1 MRFRGFWPVSSG
13 GKGKSSFKGK
23 VKEKFQKGHSS
34 SRKSLEQRILSSQ
47 LKKPKTLYFELMSL
61 PLLRL
66 PVRFPQIQREELI
79 TGVIQVA
86 HDPMPSP
93 QRLTSSAMENRPL
106 EANVHPSNSSNQ
118 EDQPD
123 QEPRF
128 LSHTQ
133 LTKNR
138 ELTLTLQFLR
148 ILMMTLYVKAFS
160 VMMSMLMLWMQFWK
174 SEILVPEHDIQSW
187 RQESDPSEMTFLAT
201 AAKKQRSEV
210 RLSELSTA
218 EREEFS
224 KAQDAEV
231 TNWLK
236 TGTVQKMFCNQLSP
250 EQILKC
256 RWILTWKSIEAADR
270 GPKHSEKAH
279 KAELDWWSWGSCI
292 LR

>member
-1 MRFRGFWPVSSG
+1 
-13 GKGKSSFKGK
+13 
-23 VKEKFQKGHSS
+23 
-34 SRKSLEQRILSSQ
+34 
-47 LKKPKTLYFELMSL
+47 
-61 PLLRL
+61 
-66 PVRFPQIQREELI
+66 
-79 TGVIQVA
+79 
-86 HDPMPSP
+86 
-93 QRLTSSAMENRPL
+93 
-106 EANVHPSNSSNQ
+106 
-118 EDQPD
+118 
-123 QEPRF
+123 
-128 LSHTQ
+128 
-133 LTKNR
+133 
-138 ELTLTLQFLR
+138 
-148 ILMMTLYVKAFS
+148 MMTLYVKAFS

-224 KAQDAEV
+224 KAKDAEV

-279 KAELDWWSWGSCI
+279 KARARLVVLGFMHLKIIEIHRDSPTLNKLSKMLLLQLVASKSWGLRSFDIKAAFLQGKPQSGRVIGLEPVPELAKRMQLQPEQICQLTKSAYGLIDAPFLWYQALRDELVRLEFETPPFCPCTFI
-292 LR
+292 LWDPVIKKPDGIIGVHVDDGLCGGNQPFLSKLQE